1 MKKVLWR
8 DDFAGAG
15 RMRSARPALYVST
28 LLFAVSAG
36 FFAEMQSLARVA
48 TLIQDYSV

>member
-15 RMRSARPALYVST
+15 PNTPARPALYVST

-36 FFAEMQSLARVA
+36 FFAEMQSIARVA
-48 TLIQDYSV
+48 TPIQDYSV